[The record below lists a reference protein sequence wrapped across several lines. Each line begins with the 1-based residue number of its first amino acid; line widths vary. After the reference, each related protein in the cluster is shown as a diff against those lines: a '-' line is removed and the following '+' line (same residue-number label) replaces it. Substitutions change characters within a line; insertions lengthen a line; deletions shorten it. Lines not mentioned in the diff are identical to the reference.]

1 LSPDPTAGLP
11 CRVRTLL
18 VTLLVLAAAAVGG
31 DRVAEHVAAG
41 RAEDRLAAHGVS
53 DPQVDVAGFPFL
65 TQLLSRH
72 FGDVSMTGS
81 AVEVNG
87 THADGVQV
95 RATDVDVPASGDATA
110 GTVRATLLVTYQ
122 EVLDRAGLRGLRMSP
137 AGGGD
142 VRLRGSV
149 EVLGSTVDVT
159 TVGTVRAHG
168 ARIEVVPQSFEL
180 ADGGSVS
187 GSLKTLLADR
197 FGVSYT
203 LRSLP
208 DGVSVR
214 RVAAGP
220 DGFLVT
226 LVGTDVSMDAATL
239 R

>member
-1 LSPDPTAGLP
+1 M
-11 CRVRTLL
+11 
-18 VTLLVLAAAAVGG
+18 
-31 DRVAEHVAAG
+31 AEHVAAG
-41 RAEDRLAAHGVS
+41 RAEDRLAAHGVT
-53 DPQVDVAGFPFL
+53 DPQVEVAGFPFL

-72 FGDVSMTGS
+72 FGNVSMTGS
-81 AVEVNG
+81 AVEVDG
-87 THADGVQV
+87 THAERVQV

-187 GSLKTLLADR
+187 GSLKSLLADR
-197 FGVSYT
+197 FGISYT

-226 LVGTDVSMDAATL
+226 LVGTDVSIDSSTL
-239 R
+239 H

>member
-1 LSPDPTAGLP
+1 
-11 CRVRTLL
+11 VRTLL

-53 DPQVDVAGFPFL
+53 DPQVDVGGFPFL

-72 FGDVSMTGS
+72 FGDVTMTGS

-87 THADGVQV
+87 THAERVQV

-122 EVLDRAGLRGLRMSP
+122 EVLDQAGLRGLRMSS

-149 EVLGSTVDVT
+149 EALGSTVDVSA
-159 TVGTVRAHG
+159 VGTVRAHG
-168 ARIEVVPQSFEL
+168 DRIEVVPQSFEL

-187 GSLKTLLADR
+187 GSLKVLLADR

-214 RVAAGP
+214 RVVAQPG
-220 DGFLVT
+220 GFLVT

>member
-1 LSPDPTAGLP
+1 
-11 CRVRTLL
+11 VRTLV
-18 VTLLVLAAAAVGG
+18 VTLIVLAAAAVGG
-31 DRVAEHVAAG
+31 DRVAEHVAVG
-41 RAEDRLAAHGVS
+41 KAEDRLAADGVT
-53 DPQVDVAGFPFL
+53 DPQVDVAGFPFF

-87 THADGVQV
+87 TQAERIHV
-95 RATDVDVPASGDATA
+95 RATDVDVPASGEATA
-110 GTVRATLLVTYQ
+110 GTVRASLLVTYQ
-122 EVLDRAGLRGLRMSP
+122 EVLDRAGLRGLQMSP
-137 AGGGD
+137 AGRGD
-142 VRLRGSV
+142 VRLRGSI
-149 EVLGSTVDVT
+149 EAFGSTVDVT
-159 TVGTVRAHG
+159 TVGKVRARG
-168 ARIEVVPQSFEL
+168 DRIEVVPQSFEL
-180 ADGGSVS
+180 AGGDSVS
-187 GSLKTLLADR
+187 GSLKTLLSDR

-214 RVAAGP
+214 RVVARP

>member
-1 LSPDPTAGLP
+1 
-11 CRVRTLL
+11 
-18 VTLLVLAAAAVGG
+18 
-31 DRVAEHVAAG
+31 
-41 RAEDRLAAHGVS
+41 
-53 DPQVDVAGFPFL
+53 
-65 TQLLSRH
+65 
-72 FGDVSMTGS
+72 M
-81 AVEVNG
+81 NG
-87 THADGVQV
+87 THAEQVHV

-122 EVLDRAGLRGLRMSP
+122 EVLDRAGLRGLQMSP

-149 EVLGSTVDVT
+149 EVLGSTVDVS
-159 TVGTVRAHG
+159 TVGNVRAHG
-168 ARIEVVPQSFEL
+168 DRIEVVPQSFEL

-187 GSLKTLLADR
+187 GSLKGLLADR

-208 DGVSVR
+208 HGVSVR

-226 LVGTDVSMDAATL
+226 LVGTDVTMNADTL

>member
-1 LSPDPTAGLP
+1 M
-11 CRVRTLL
+11 RTLL

-41 RAEDRLAAHGVS
+41 RAEDRLAAHGVT
-53 DPQVDVAGFPFL
+53 DPQVEVAGFPFL
-65 TQLLSRH
+65 TQLLSRR

-87 THADGVQV
+87 THAERVQV

-110 GTVRATLLVTYQ
+110 GTVRATLLVSYQ

-187 GSLKTLLADR
+187 GSLKSLLVDR
-197 FGVSYT
+197 FGISYT
-203 LRSLP
+203 FRSLP

-220 DGFLVT
+220 EGFLVT
-226 LVGTDVSMDAATL
+226 LVGTDVSIDSSTL
-239 R
+239 H

>member
-1 LSPDPTAGLP
+1 
-11 CRVRTLL
+11 VRTLL
-18 VTLLVLAAAAVGG
+18 VTLIILAAAAVGG

-41 RAEDRLAAHGVS
+41 KAEDRLAAHGVT

-72 FGDVSMTGS
+72 FGDVTMTGS

-87 THADGVQV
+87 THAERVQV

-110 GTVRATLLVTYQ
+110 GTVQATLLVTYQ
-122 EVLDRAGLRGLRMSP
+122 EVLDRAGLRGLTMSP

-149 EVLGSTVDVT
+149 QVLGSTVDVT

-168 ARIEVVPQSFEL
+168 SRIEVVPQSFEL

-208 DGVSVR
+208 HGVSVR

-226 LVGTDVSMDAATL
+226 MVGTDVTMDAATL